1 MLSCDSPTTYCTTAH
16 PRFSFE
22 MPRLPSPVPQRPDP
36 TKWEPLKSTHVCVRP
51 MCNLIFGYSM
61 LLRTKKTPKILHKG
75 VSKEEKEKE
84 KKHEPGLI
92 VCTSS
97 TYQKLHKGGF
107 IRLLFRSG
115 DPFWREM
122 QAAGKGGIT

>member
-1 MLSCDSPTTYCTTAH
+1 MGASKKH
-16 PRFSFE
+16 PCLCKTRVQFNF
-22 MPRLPSPVPQRPDP
+22 
-36 TKWEPLKSTHVCVRP
+36 W
-51 MCNLIFGYSM
+51 GYSM

-122 QAAGKGGIT
+122 QAAGKGGNT